1 MKKLILTATLIVFSL
16 AMYSQTRDTII
27 LDNIQPDECNCYT
40 ITKSGKIEYNYYMS
54 GLVRQDFKK
63 LTFIFVNSDT
73 LYVYTNIDTK
83 QPMAR
88 LIAKNDYWAY
98 EEYNWGYAL
107 NFDMRKKELY
117 FMIRHTDTLIV
128 FTRRFK
134 QLKTEY

>member
-1 MKKLILTATLIVFSL
+1 MRKLILTAILSVFSI

-63 LTFIFVNSDT
+63 LTFIFVNTDT
-73 LYVYTNIDTK
+73 LYVYTSIDTK
-83 QPMAR
+83 QPIAR

-98 EEYNWGYAL
+98 EAYNWGYAL

-128 FTRRFK
+128 FTRRFN
-134 QLKTEY
+134 QLKTQY